1 MGLKKVKFL
10 LDENIPIK
18 LKQVFINHGIQ
29 CTTIKDKGWLGIKNG
44 DLSKKVQQEN
54 IILVTRDKDFTFLWD
69 RHKIQVIYLTIE
81 PANLKSIQP
90 RVIELLANWKYDL
103 SRPFLL
109 IVQIDMIRFW
119 QEK

>member
-1 MGLKKVKFL
+1 MGLNKVKFL

-18 LKQVFINHGIQ
+18 LKQVFRDRGIQ
-29 CTTIKDKGWLGIKNG
+29 CTTIKNKGWLGIKNG
-44 DLSKKVQQEN
+44 ELSKKLQQEN
-54 IILVTRDKDFTFLWD
+54 IILVTRDKDFTFLWKK
-69 RHKIQVIYLTIE
+69 HKIQVIYLTIE
-81 PANLKSIQP
+81 PTTLKSIQP
-90 RVIELLANWKYDL
+90 IVIELLADWKYDL

>member
-18 LKQVFINHGIQ
+18 LKQVFIDRGIQ
-29 CTTIKDKGWLGIKNG
+29 CTTIKDEGWLGIKNG
-44 DLSKKVQQEN
+44 ELSNKLLQGN
-54 IILVTRDKDFTFLWD
+54 IILVTRDKDFTFFWKK
-69 RHKIQVIYLTIE
+69 HKIQVIYLTIE

-90 RVIELLANWKYDL
+90 SVIELLTDWKYDL